1 MREAL
6 VGGGHHGPVTFHAY
20 GDMTGLDFEST
31 DINLNHFPAGE
42 KHARH
47 TKMLEDIV
55 AWAAEHPEPS
65 TLMLVMSD
73 ISQDFLDVVDV
84 LTTKKNYRFIEVL
97 PHPRPPP
104 SSPVMMLLLVPNDA
118 DASA

>member
-1 MREAL
+1 ML
-6 VGGGHHGPVTFHAY
+6 FV
-20 GDMTGLDFEST
+20 
-31 DINLNHFPAGE
+31 GE
-42 KHARH
+42 KNARH

-73 ISQDFLDVVDV
+73 ISQDFLDVVDL

-97 PHPRPPP
+97 PHSPPPPPPRPLMLTLLTNGD
-104 SSPVMMLLLVPNDA
+104 SSD
-118 DASA
+118 